1 MGRGSDGMVACHG
14 LTRLRRDCSP
24 LWAALEFCLWTCS
37 GMCRPGK
44 HYLPMSILPRMKLTI
59 VLDGQTTPKLA
70 KRVRASL
77 DSSYS
82 YLGGNAFG
90 RDKKGRVTKDDSST
104 SADMQAAGHIGDGED
119 YSAYVCYEFEIR

>member
-1 MGRGSDGMVACHG
+1 
-14 LTRLRRDCSP
+14 
-24 LWAALEFCLWTCS
+24 
-37 GMCRPGK
+37 
-44 HYLPMSILPRMKLTI
+44 MKLTI

-70 KRVRASL
+70 KRVRSSL

-104 SADMQAAGHIGDGED
+104 SADMQAAGHGGDGEE
-119 YSAYVCYEFEIR
+119 YSAYVFYEFEIR